1 MPSQHRETLFV
12 ERRAVVASC
21 YLSHRRAWN
30 RTDCR
35 EVSRT
40 RRESSACLLPF
51 RQGHTYTC
59 IRIRIKRF
67 TRYTIALFWRTRAEP
82 NPPQPAT
89 RMCLRIFL
97 FSRLDRPT
105 NKLSATFTLR
115 ARQTRSFHRRFSFP
129 LRSRA
134 SPPRFYSFLD
144 ANRSGAERR
153 VATCDTAVPA
163 DFLITAFADRLYRAP
178 TEKLP
183 FLAKANTAIRISLWR
198 EQRREPGKPWIG
210 ESETRAGF
218 SSASPD
224 FGISGFPLSGLVEG
238 ESRKSRNR
246 AYRYFRAREKGT
258 SMYVMARN

>member
-30 RTDCR
+30 HTDCR

-115 ARQTRSFHRRFSFP
+115 ARQTRSFHRRFSFR

-144 ANRSGAERR
+144 ANRSGAARR
-153 VATCDTAVPA
+153 DVRHRCAS
-163 DFLITAFADRLYRAP
+163 RLFNRRLRWSTLSRANRK
-178 TEKLP
+178 KLP

-198 EQRREPGKPWIG
+198 KQRREPGKPWIG

-224 FGISGFPLSGLVEG
+224 FGISGFLLSGLVEG

>member
-30 RTDCR
+30 HTDCR
-35 EVSRT
+35 EVSRN

-115 ARQTRSFHRRFSFP
+115 ARQTRSFHRRFSFR

-144 ANRSGAERR
+144 ANRSGAARR
-153 VATCDTAVPA
+153 DVRHRCASRLFNRRLRWSTLSRANRKVA
-163 DFLITAFADRLYRAP
+163 F
-178 TEKLP
+178 
-183 FLAKANTAIRISLWR
+183 
-198 EQRREPGKPWIG
+198 
-210 ESETRAGF
+210 
-218 SSASPD
+218 
-224 FGISGFPLSGLVEG
+224 
-238 ESRKSRNR
+238 SRKSKYGDTHQPM
-246 AYRYFRAREKGT
+246 AQATSRAR
-258 SMYVMARN
+258 